1 MGLDH
6 ICLFLVAV
14 ATGKVVSKQGHLGW
28 DQPFSKFS
36 NSSVPWNFTPEVPG
50 EEETPVALILLFSF
64 QSVSSTAP
72 DDDIMVC
79 PVRALYF
86 LQNGIKEIPNGDHLQ
101 LFQLPSG
108 AKTTVA
114 EISKWLIQD
123 YMSA

>member
-50 EEETPVALILLFSF
+50 EEETPVALILLFRF
-64 QSVSSTAP
+64 NQCLVQRRMMTYWY
-72 DDDIMVC
+72 
-79 PVRALYF
+79 AL
-86 LQNGIKEIPNGDHLQ
+86 
-101 LFQLPSG
+101 
-108 AKTTVA
+108 
-114 EISKWLIQD
+114 
-123 YMSA
+123 